1 MTTNSISGVITLAV
15 LVAVLAAALSGCSS
29 AASASAAAELADAG
43 MNEGAGVAD
52 AISSQSDTD
61 SNSEDGTLGAGKL
74 DDFDTH
80 ALSDSTRPTCAPPTL
95 KLQGLY
101 EDVAVI
107 YTFPGGIGWGYGV
120 HTLYVTHDGVP
131 GTLERVEL
139 LGTKP
144 ETGGLSVVIGIG
156 LPEKHFTLVAGNT
169 ELADFA
175 TVTADNPVSY
185 SFSEH
190 CSEACIGDYV
200 LRWHARSSC
209 GAVQFYDIYFKVL
222 QPGEE
227 P

>member
-1 MTTNSISGVITLAV
+1 MLAMLITAVSGCTSER
-15 LVAVLAAALSGCSS
+15 LVTDATEFADGGVTERAGVVDVVLA
-29 AASASAAAELADAG
+29 
-43 MNEGAGVAD
+43 
-52 AISSQSDTD
+52 QSDTG
-61 SNSEDGTLGAGKL
+61 SNSEDGTLGAGDL
-74 DDFDTH
+74 NDVDTH
-80 ALSDSTRPTCAPPTL
+80 GAPDSTRPTCAPPTL

-120 HTLYVTHDGVP
+120 HTLYVTQDGVP

-156 LPEKHFTLVAGNT
+156 PTEKHFTLVVGNT
-169 ELADFA
+169 ELVDLA
-175 TVTADNPVSY
+175 TVTADSPVSY

-200 LRWHARSSC
+200 LRWHVRSSC
-209 GAVQFYDIYFKVL
+209 GAVQFYDIFFKVL